1 MAKLKPPFAVTD
13 LATYNLVETSGKG
26 SMDAFGLTEIPML
39 FIIPGMA
46 CRRDWLAVAM
56 STPTRET
63 VNSTHC
69 WSSFFRPSMS
79 CCNITG
85 LFTNKLYSFCFFNHI
100 SQCKCKLHLT
110 VSVAFD
116 GSESN
121 VQNLPSRQVND
132 FTQRRTKSNRA
143 KSAIGNT

>member
-1 MAKLKPPFAVTD
+1 MWQMANLKPPFAVTD
-13 LATYNLVETSGKG
+13 LATYNLVETSGKQG

-85 LFTNKLYSFCFFNHI
+85 LFTNKNYILFAFSITSHSVN
-100 SQCKCKLHLT
+100 
-110 VSVAFD
+110 VSC
-116 GSESN
+116 
-121 VQNLPSRQVND
+121 
-132 FTQRRTKSNRA
+132 T
-143 KSAIGNT
+143 